1 MTNPNDPQQQPDF
14 GAYQYPSGN
23 PEQAP
28 GQQPAYGSTPG
39 YGSGPVSGSTWAMAE
54 TPNRVAPWALGVG
67 ILALLVAVSLF
78 LTWLAFIPGV
88 IGLILGVI
96 AIVRGRSLSG
106 PSRRTGMSV
115 AGLVMS
121 IIAIILSV
129 VFWVL
134 MGMLVSETGI
144 DSCVTLTDPAAQQQC
159 LEDALNEWSGA
170 TN

>member
-1 MTNPNDPQQQPDF
+1 MTNPNDPQQPNF

-23 PEQAP
+23 PEQAS
-28 GQQPAYGSTPG
+28 GQPPAYGSTPG

-67 ILALLVAVSLF
+67 ILALLMGVSIV
-78 LTWLAFIPGV
+78 LTAFAFIPGI

-106 PSRRTGMSV
+106 PARRTGMSV

-121 IIAIILSV
+121 IIGILLSV

-134 MGMLVSETGI
+134 MSMLVTESGI
-144 DSCVTLTDPAAQQQC
+144 GDCVTLTDPGAQQQC
-159 LEDALNEWSGA
+159 IEDALNEWSGGA
-170 TN
+170 N

>member
-1 MTNPNDPQQQPDF
+1 MTNPNEPQQPDF

-23 PEQAP
+23 PEQVP
-28 GQQPAYGSTPG
+28 GQPPAYGSTPG
-39 YGSGPVSGSTWAMAE
+39 YGSVPVSGSTWAMAE

-67 ILALLVAVSLF
+67 ILALLMGISIF
-78 LTWLAFIPGV
+78 LTGFALIPGI

-106 PSRRTGMSV
+106 PARRTGMSV

-121 IIAIILSV
+121 IIAIIFSV
-129 VFWVL
+129 IFWVL
-134 MGMLVSETGI
+134 IGMLVSESGVG
-144 DSCVTLTDPAAQQQC
+144 DCVSLTDPAAQQQC
-159 LEDALNEWSGA
+159 IEDALNEWSGT